1 MAASATT
8 ARERVR
14 ALNDRLRQHG
24 IGGTIVITPGV
35 RALGPDA
42 ISAILAA
49 VTSFSAFDADNDPY
63 GEHDCAVLTVGAE
76 RVICSWRCCRWRGPG
91 RVRVGRVTSMAQ
103 FKAEVCRP
111 FASRASSSGTRSLSP
126 LSSFNAV
133 PASGARQRAG
143 SEAACIDASLVRCGL
158 TRRLLA
164 L

>member
-24 IGGTIVITPGV
+24 IGGTTLVTPGV

-63 GEHDCAVLTVGAE
+63 GEHDFGSVQVQGRRGDLQDRLLQPELERALARPRRPDRDHARPHHYAGRGAWTP
-76 RVICSWRCCRWRGPG
+76 SLGNARC
-91 RVRVGRVTSMAQ
+91 Q
-103 FKAEVCRP
+103 
-111 FASRASSSGTRSLSP
+111 ASSLRRRT
-126 LSSFNAV
+126 
-133 PASGARQRAG
+133 
-143 SEAACIDASLVRCGL
+143 
-158 TRRLLA
+158 RLLA
-164 L
+164 SHGMVLGGEIRLRWRRGRWAAGRCEPP